1 MMKPLL
7 LYLGT
12 FAVILTVMTFLVAKF
27 QPPVAPPAA
36 GADSTAAAAAGQVEN
51 LPGEEA
57 PAAQAVDPQADDA
70 PTEPPVPTATE
81 GMPGETSPQLSP
93 EEQAERNEKLE
104 KLTKEMAQIYENMAP
119 QEAALILSNLD
130 EEVAV
135 RVIAKMKKRQAAKV
149 MAAMEPFKAV
159 QLSKLMT
166 SL

>member
-1 MMKPLL
+1 MMKQLL

-36 GADSTAAAAAGQVEN
+36 ADSIAVATADSVEHVPGEEGLPGQVAVVPQTDDGETEPAAAAPPET
-51 LPGEEA
+51 LPGEA
-57 PAAQAVDPQADDA
+57 PAEV
-70 PTEPPVPTATE
+70 
-81 GMPGETSPQLSP
+81 SP
-93 EEQAERNEKLE
+93 ERQAERNERLE
-104 KLTKEMAQIYENMAP
+104 KMTKEMAQIYENMTP
-119 QEAALILSNLD
+119 QEAALIISNLD

-149 MAAMEPFKAV
+149 LAAMEPFKAV